1 MTELVDQM
9 KVVLASTFAFY
20 LKVQNFHWNIE
31 GPNFNQYHDF
41 LGELYT
47 EIWESVDEIAEHIRA
62 LDVYVP
68 ASLSRYSQL
77 TVIDDQIN
85 IPTALKMFSEL
96 QLDNQKLKAEITKA
110 YRLAE
115 SANELGL
122 SNFLQGRLDI
132 HAKHGW
138 MLRAIGK

>member
-1 MTELVDQM
+1 
-9 KVVLASTFAFY
+9 
-20 LKVQNFHWNIE
+20 
-31 GPNFNQYHDF
+31 
-41 LGELYT
+41 
-47 EIWESVDEIAEHIRA
+47 
-62 LDVYVP
+62 
-68 ASLSRYSQL
+68 LSRYSQL